1 MLQWVVVGHLEL
13 MQWGLAG
20 VLQWVKRRGRE
31 GGRERERERERDPA
45 LELCSG
51 GGQVCCSALQCIAV
65 HYSAL

>member
-1 MLQWVVVGHLEL
+1 VGV
-13 MQWGLAG
+13 GRG
-20 VLQWVKRRGRE
+20 VAVGEEERE
-31 GGRERERERERDPA
+31 GGREGERERERDPA